1 MGFVNG
7 KLLALILCAGLL
19 LSLCACGGSTRDY
32 EGEIRLLKEENV
44 ALQEQVRQLEE
55 QLDQLKNTRL
65 ESWSLDARG
74 TGAGEPAS
82 IQFAARPLSHEEGQ
96 TARLLVM
103 RDGMEETIL
112 DCGWD
117 GERFTAN
124 LTLQPEDGYGYYCVL
139 ASPDGATERITLST
153 QDTPAVPKLVY
164 LKSSLES
171 FAGVTLTD
179 ARVDQNVVT
188 VNVAAAVQTPLIT
201 RDGQAV
207 GISQAELLWM
217 RDDEVMGSCPIE
229 LVDGE
234 TEGGFAG
241 SASIVSFR
249 IPEMGEES
257 QLSLMLS
264 VQLTDGQTLTAEAG
278 SWAMAEGTLVEAV
291 G

>member
-1 MGFVNG
+1 M
-7 KLLALILCAGLL
+7 
-19 LSLCACGGSTRDY
+19 
-32 EGEIRLLKEENV
+32 
-44 ALQEQVRQLEE
+44 
-55 QLDQLKNTRL
+55 
-65 ESWSLDARG
+65 
-74 TGAGEPAS
+74 
-82 IQFAARPLSHEEGQ
+82 
-96 TARLLVM
+96 
-103 RDGMEETIL
+103 
-112 DCGWD
+112 
-117 GERFTAN
+117 
-124 LTLQPEDGYGYYCVL
+124 
-139 ASPDGATERITLST
+139 
-153 QDTPAVPKLVY
+153 
-164 LKSSLES
+164 
-171 FAGVTLTD
+171 TLTD

-217 RDDEVMGSCPIE
+217 RDDEVMDSCPIE

-241 SASIVSFR
+241 SASNVSFR